1 MESTL
6 LSYQHNT
13 ALRATYKVGSV
24 RPQTLFASCKE
35 IGIAGSSGKFL
46 LVESGMQLKES
57 RILLTTGI
65 QSPSPIDKDWNS
77 VPGIRNMES
86 RICLGFHMRWSYS
99 KIQNQD
105 QVFWARE
112 TEQPTQ
118 TLVFTKTAGRHNLV
132 KVIVIW
138 GLPSYSRDP
147 PSLQALKDG
156 WDKNMAVK
164 TRLPWQRQC
173 WRRLKNVPR

>member
-24 RPQTLFASCKE
+24 RPQTLFASCEE
-35 IGIAGSSGKFL
+35 IRIPGSSGKFL
-46 LVESGMQLKES
+46 LVESESWSLESGIQLKES
-57 RILLTTGI
+57 RIPLTTGF
-65 QSPSPIDKDWNS
+65 QSPSLIDKDWNS
-77 VPGIRNMES
+77 VPGIWNMES

-105 QVFWARE
+105 QVLWARE
-112 TEQPTQ
+112 TEHPTQ

-138 GLPSYSRDP
+138 GLPPYSRDP
-147 PSLQALKDG
+147 PSL
-156 WDKNMAVK
+156 
-164 TRLPWQRQC
+164 
-173 WRRLKNVPR
+173 